1 MKLTKYSAYAWF
13 VLAFNIGVILWGAYV
28 RATGSGAGCGSRW
41 PLCNGEIIPRAPQI
55 DTIIEFSHRLSS
67 GIAFLLVLG
76 LFLWGFRNYSKGHP
90 VRLGASLSLLFIITE
105 ALVGAG
111 LVLFEWVADD
121 TSSGR
126 AISMAV
132 HLVNTFLLLASLTL
146 TAVWASGGKRVSL
159 TGQGGLLIVFGIGFI
174 GIIFL
179 GITGAITALGDTLFP
194 EKSLLDGLMQDFNP
208 SAHFLVRLRV
218 WHPLIAITI
227 GTFVIL
233 VAGVL
238 ALLSDDNSVKRFAR
252 TLIVLFIF
260 QLGAGFVNL
269 MLLAPIW
276 MQIVHLLFADL
287 VWITFVLLAAA
298 TFSRD
303 ETEILD
309 IHLQEVVP
317 T

>member
-1 MKLTKYSAYAWF
+1 MKKFL
-13 VLAFNIGVILWGAYV
+13 VV
-28 RATGSGAGCGSRW
+28 
-41 PLCNGEIIPRAPQI
+41 
-55 DTIIEFSHRLSS
+55 
-67 GIAFLLVLG
+67 LLVLG
-76 LFLWGFRNYSKGHP
+76 LYLWGFRNYPKGHA

-121 TSSGR
+121 ASSGR

-132 HLVNTFLLLASLTL
+132 HLVNTFLLLASLTS
-146 TAVWASGGKRVSL
+146 TAWWASGGKRVSL
-159 TGQGGLLIVFGIGFI
+159 TGQGGMLLVFGIGFT

-194 EKSLLDGLMQDFNP
+194 ANSLLDGLRQDINP
-208 SAHFLVRLRV
+208 AAHFLVQLRV
-218 WHPLIAITI
+218 WHPLIAIMI
-227 GTFVIL
+227 GFYVIL

-238 ALLSDDNSVKRFAR
+238 ALSRDDHNVKRFAG
-252 TLIVLFIF
+252 TLIVIFIL
-260 QLGAGFVNL
+260 QLGTGLVNL
-269 MLLAPIW
+269 LLLAPVW
-276 MQIVHLLFADL
+276 MQIVHLLFADF

-298 TFSRD
+298 TFSQE

-309 IHLQEVVP
+309 IYLRGLAP